1 MNSTITFT
9 GARGGHGTTT
19 VAAAVAVHAARTRPT
34 ILVSA
39 DTASAAAL
47 LGLAGNDEHEP
58 IDVLPTFALTAD
70 APEMPL
76 LDHVVVVDAGRL
88 AERPARGPGG
98 DRNYLVL
105 RGPCYIALASVLAAG
120 GAGFDGVVIVT
131 EPQRSLTAADV
142 ADVLG
147 LPIVATVNATPHV
160 ARTIDAGLLLS
171 RLTRLNDL
179 ASLRS
184 LADPHPARR
193 PPSTSTPMTHT
204 DLPLSHSDNGGEGLA
219 CRDRSSRNHVSGSTH
234 PATGAA
240 CAQHRTTRLR
250 RRRVLHRRDRH
261 LGGGLL
267 HGPR

>member
-1 MNSTITFT
+1 MNPTITFT

-34 ILVSA
+34 TLVSP
-39 DTASAAAL
+39 DTAAAMAL
-47 LGLAGNDEHEP
+47 LGLPGGAEHAP
-58 IDVLPTFALTAD
+58 IDVLPTLTVAAD
-70 APEMPL
+70 IPETST
-76 LDHVVVVDAGRL
+76 DHGIVVDAGTL
-88 AERPARGPGG
+88 AARSAGG
-98 DRNYLVL
+98 LICGRNYLVL
-105 RGPCYIALASVLAAG
+105 RGPCYVALASVLAAG
-120 GAGFDGVVIVT
+120 VAGLDGVVIVA
-131 EPQRSLTAADV
+131 EAQRSLTAADV

-147 LPIVATVNATPHV
+147 LPVVATVNASPQV
-160 ARTIDAGLLLS
+160 ARTIDAGLFFS
-171 RLTRLNDL
+171 RLIRLNDL

-193 PPSTSTPMTHT
+193 PPSTSPPMTHT
-204 DLPLSHSDNGGEGLA
+204 DLPLSHSDNGREGLA
-219 CRDRSSRNHVSGSTH
+219 CRDRALRNHVSESTD

-267 HGPR
+267 LGAR

>member
-1 MNSTITFT
+1 MNPTITFT

-39 DTASAAAL
+39 DTAAATAL
-47 LGLAGNDEHEP
+47 LGLPGAAEHEP
-58 IDVLPTFALTAD
+58 IDVLPTLTVAAD
-70 APEMPL
+70 TPETSTG
-76 LDHVVVVDAGRL
+76 HVVVVDAGTL
-88 AERPARGPGG
+88 AERTAGGPGG
-98 DRNYLVL
+98 GRNYLVL
-105 RGPCYIALASVLAAG
+105 RGPCYVALASVLAAG
-120 GAGFDGVVIVT
+120 VAGFDGVVIVA
-131 EPQRSLTAADV
+131 EAQRSLTAADV

-147 LPIVATVNATPHV
+147 LPVFATVNASPQV

-184 LADPHPARR
+184 VADPDPARR
-193 PPSTSTPMTHT
+193 PSSMSTPMTHT

-219 CRDRSSRNHVSGSTH
+219 CRDRASRNHVSGSTD

-240 CAQHRTTRLR
+240 RAQHRTTRLR

-261 LGGGLL
+261 FG
-267 HGPR
+267 

>member
-1 MNSTITFT
+1 MNPTITFT

-19 VAAAVAVHAARTRPT
+19 VAAAVAAHAARTQPT
-34 ILVSA
+34 TLVSP
-39 DTASAAAL
+39 DTAAAAAL
-47 LGLAGNDEHEP
+47 LGLSGNDKHEP
-58 IDVLPTFALTAD
+58 IDVLPTLTVAAD
-70 APEMPL
+70 MPENST
-76 LDHVVVVDAGRL
+76 DHGVVVDAGRL
-88 AERPARGPGG
+88 AEQPVGGPGG

-120 GAGFDGVVIVT
+120 LAGFDGVVIVA
-131 EPQRSLTAADV
+131 EAQRSLTAADV

-147 LPIVATVNATPHV
+147 LPVVATVNASPHV

-171 RLTRLNDL
+171 RLTRLNAL

-184 LADPHPARR
+184 LTDLHPACR
-193 PPSTSTPMTHT
+193 PQSTSPLMTHT

-234 PATGAA
+234 LATGAA
-240 CAQHRTTRLR
+240 RAQHRTTRLR

-267 HGPR
+267 LRAR